1 MPNVIKPSQQNISG
15 SSPASHRSN
24 VVKLSGEGAKI
35 NTYSRES
42 SNITSDTVILS
53 SAFEKAKKIVEA
65 ANTYSANHIKEATE
79 RLNQEV
85 AETRKIT
92 RDEAYAIG
100 LSEGKEE
107 GYELG
112 YTEGKEAGY
121 RDALREGRENNKA
134 LLERLTVIIS
144 SIEKARAELLAR
156 EEDNLSDLAIMIAEK
171 VLNQTVEVNRTAMGS
186 IISRIAT
193 DNQDQ
198 EWIKVNVSEDVY
210 EDLDKSFFIERI
222 QELNSGV
229 TICPSKDLGD
239 TDCVIEMP
247 GYVTDASISTQL
259 SKIKAVFK
267 K

>member
-15 SSPASHRSN
+15 SASGHRSN
-24 VVKLSGEGAKI
+24 VVKLSGEGSKL
-35 NTYSRES
+35 NSYSKES

-85 AETRKIT
+85 AETKKIT

-100 LSEGKEE
+100 LSDGKQA
-107 GYELG
+107 GYEIG
-112 YTEGKEAGY
+112 YNEGKEAGY
-121 RDALREGRENNKA
+121 KEALQEGRENNRA
-134 LLERLTVIIS
+134 LLERLTVIVS

-156 EEDNLSDLAIMIAEK
+156 EEDNLSDLAVMIAEK
-171 VLNQTVEVNRTAMGS
+171 VLNQTVDTNRTVMGS
-186 IISRIAT
+186 IISRVVT

-210 EDLDKSFFIERI
+210 EDLDKTFFTERI
-222 QELNSGV
+222 QELNGGV

>member
-15 SSPASHRSN
+15 SSSAHRSN
-24 VVKLSGEGAKI
+24 IVKLSGEGSKL
-35 NTYSRES
+35 NNYSREP

-100 LSEGKEE
+100 LSEGKEA
-107 GYELG
+107 GYEIG
-112 YTEGKEAGY
+112 YNEGKEAGY
-121 RDALREGRENNKA
+121 RDAQREGLESNKA
-134 LLERLTVIIS
+134 LLERLTVIVS

-156 EEDNLSDLAIMIAEK
+156 EEDNLSDLAVMIAEK
-171 VLNQTVEVNRTAMGS
+171 VLNQTVDANKAVMGS
-186 IISRIAT
+186 IISRVVT

-210 EDLDKSFFIERI
+210 EDLDKTFFTERI
-222 QELNSGV
+222 QELNGGV